1 MTEELKQDPK
11 IEEIKAETEETKA
24 QTEQIKAAASSVIG
38 LIAFCVSHPIQTVAV
53 LIAAG
58 LVIAFSVSGW
68 QAGPVKKNAV
78 EIRR

>member
-1 MTEELKQDPK
+1 MSEELKQDPK

-24 QTEQIKAAASSVIG
+24 QTEQIKAAASSVNG
-38 LIAFCVSHPIQTVAV
+38 LIAYCVSHPIQTVAI

-68 QAGPVKKNAV
+68 RVGPIEKSAV
-78 EIRR
+78 ELRK